1 MHQDGILVTRR
12 RSALEQRAWD
22 GACDQLACAFHGRIE
37 PCKAHRVVT
46 QVGEE
51 VRAGGVMR
59 EGVVWLVWFLIA
71 ELSEIRRQL
80 ADAALAAV
88 EPRDKRL
95 GKFADLMDEL

>member
-1 MHQDGILVTRR
+1 
-12 RSALEQRAWD
+12 
-22 GACDQLACAFHGRIE
+22 
-37 PCKAHRVVT
+37 
-46 QVGEE
+46 
-51 VRAGGVMR
+51 MR